1 MKKAILVAAGL
12 LSTGLLATAA
22 SAAPLGGIGGTTGP
36 SDSGIVQKI
45 HDGNTH
51 RACLLGPG
59 GWHYHTR
66 FTHRRVSCRP
76 VSPGKLWIWRS
87 EGGKTGWWHR
97 NERRW
102 HD

>member
-1 MKKAILVAAGL
+1 MKKSILVAAGL

-22 SAAPLGGIGGTTGP
+22 SAAPLGGIGGSAAPATE
-36 SDSGIVQKI
+36 SGIVLI
-45 HDGNTH
+45 HGSH
-51 RACLLGPG
+51 RVCERGPA
-59 GWHYHTR
+59 GWHYHSR
-66 FTHRRVSCRP
+66 IRDRRISCRP
-76 VSPGKLWIWRS
+76 PSPGRLWIWRS